1 MSHLRK
7 AVVQW
12 TNEEF
17 MSFISSLGIKGK
29 PYNQIKIAMDENG
42 LAAAD
47 IKGRPLDIKELFG
60 INMILAKKISN
71 SLIKLNVDQKVN
83 YNAKSPPN
91 RAPSTAHHA
100 PFALPSVPSR
110 QRCAPSIRSTY
121 GKPYY
126 PSTKQSASK
135 PGRDAFHV
143 NLRGKQGKM
152 TTLRNSFTRNS
163 TVAEVARSYKEQEC
177 LEMSYKVEK
186 IVLTSRNKVLQH
198 SRTLGYYG
206 IVTSR
211 NLITVIFK
219 TKGGSD
225 DWASRTVDQ
234 WDADDLQS
242 WTETIDVDTKNKKHI
257 ISRLADNGFTGNDL
271 KDATIKE
278 IEEALEVDTQLASI
292 LHRGLRDWK
301 VIKAS
306 PGASNDNQSS
316 VDAVKPLPYYVG
328 FVLDCKDHED
338 KWCVAEVL
346 SMDDD
351 SITVKYTHW
360 ESRDYTDTFDR
371 TKIKTHCREYGKFTN
386 KGNTKGNVYESKRHL
401 HSTKGKIKRIREQQ
415 KELLQS
421 RMKPRDDVH
430 HDEKQS
436 KSNGS
441 WYSVNPMAIA
451 SFLGY
456 KNKDNNDV
464 YGIIGLV
471 NLGNQCYM
479 NSAIQL
485 IVNTPPLLQLFR
497 SNRKAKRRSL
507 LYHFKE
513 LCKQAQLPSR
523 PVYKPKSMKN
533 ILAQEDHAS
542 FGDYSQQDAGHA
554 LSMLLQILDRELLN
568 NVSPGTSIINH
579 YYSGGLDSRNE
590 QFVIKAFMD
599 EYNPKNESVIRDK
612 MTFILRETYECM
624 SPNCDYMETKHN
636 YLPTLVLPLEN
647 HSLTVPV
654 TIYSTESSDS
664 IEKSLICLSYCG
676 LRTLTAQIHEVLRPR
691 NTHKDI
697 RFAIDLYSVEYNH
710 PYGGNTLID
719 PCQILKPVDLN
730 RKCEYLIGKSV
741 LAIAKGS
748 ENDTDDDEMK
758 EHDALLMKQ
767 FSICIDNKGK
777 VKNNGFQFNV
787 IATTIGTRVHDLPQ
801 LIQSKG
807 TRHIYYQSRILQ
819 PKDTSTV
826 QRTCDVMVIVYS
838 ETSSSDLNSE
848 SLPYY
853 VGYLLDC
860 KDGIGVWCEAQ
871 VTAMDVCADSITV
884 SYINWGGCT
893 DTFDRARRKT
903 HCLGYGVMTNKDNTR
918 DVYSVKRYIR
928 PKKKDAKDVRARQE
942 AVLQLRKSETVL
954 RYLSSALRLDIFA
967 KCTQIYRK
975 PLSTILEC
983 LEAYFE
989 TQVWDAGAA
998 VSCTNCKRCKVFR
1011 QSTTIVRYPEICT
1024 LLLDRFDDG
1033 RKYDQKVA
1041 FKQSLKLGP
1050 ELDANYDLYAV
1061 SNHASSSIDF
1071 GHYYSYV
1078 KSVDKNDSVWYEAN
1092 DRHITA
1098 IGNETVTNNRN
1109 ALVLMYQKAKQ

>member
-257 ISRLADNGFTGNDL
+257 ISRLADNGFTGSDL

-278 IEEALEVDTQLASI
+278 IEEALEVDNQLASI

-328 FVLDCKDHED
+328 FVLDCKDREG

-386 KGNTKGNVYESKRHL
+386 KGNTKDNVYKNKRHL
-401 HSTKGKIKRIREQQ
+401 HSTKGDCERIREQQ

-485 IVNTPPLLQLFR
+485 IVNTPPLLHLFR
-497 SNRKAKRRSL
+497 SNRNAKRQPLLGHFQDLCRQAHRSV
-507 LYHFKE
+507 YR
-513 LCKQAQLPSR
+513 PSAI
-523 PVYKPKSMKN
+523 KK
-533 ILAQEDHAS
+533 ILAREDNGS
-542 FGDYSQQDAGHA
+542 FGNYSQQDAGHA
-554 LSMLLQILDRELLN
+554 LSMLLEILDRDLVN
-568 NVSPGTSIINH
+568 NVS
-579 YYSGGLDSRNE
+579 YDSRALNRTFEGGFDRQSERVVIE
-590 QFVIKAFMD
+590 QIMD
-599 EYNPKNESVIRDK
+599 EYNPNKQSVIRDS

-624 SPNCDYMETKHN
+624 TPNCDYMETRYN
-636 YLPTLVLPLEN
+636 YVWKLVLPLEN
-647 HSLTVPV
+647 HSLCVPI
-654 TIYSTESSDS
+654 TIYNTKSSKP
-664 IEKSLICLSYCG
+664 ITTQLICLSYCG
-676 LRTLTAQIHEVLRPR
+676 LRTLTAQIHEVLRDR
-691 NTHKDI
+691 NQNEDI
-697 RFAIDLYSVEYNH
+697 RYEIDLYSVQYNH
-710 PYGGNTLID
+710 RNHRNALVDPY
-719 PCQILKPVDLN
+719 QILKPVDVSQ
-730 RKCEYLIGKSV
+730 KCEYLVGKSV
-741 LAIAKGS
+741 LAVAKRW
-748 ENDTDDDEMK
+748 DDMK
-758 EHDALLMKQ
+758 ESDALFMKQ
-767 FSICIDNKGK
+767 FCIYVDNKSK
-777 VKNNGFQFNV
+777 VNEFEFNV
-787 IATTIGTRVHDLPQ
+787 VAATIGTPVHDLAR
-801 LIQSKG
+801 IQSKG
-807 TRHIYYQSRILQ
+807 TRHIYYPSTILQ
-819 PKDTSTV
+819 PKDSPTV
-826 QRTCDVMVIVYS
+826 QRAYDVMVVVYT
-838 ETSSSDLNSE
+838 EMTE

-853 VGYLLDC
+853 IGYLLDC
-860 KDGIGVWCEAQ
+860 KDYCGVWCEAK
-871 VTAMDVCADSITV
+871 VIAMDVDADTITV
-884 SYINWGGCT
+884 AYINWNIMSEDSFNRAERDT
-893 DTFDRARRKT
+893 DCRE
-903 HCLGYGVMTNKDNTR
+903 YGSITNGNTTGHPYYTCMLDKHPTR
-918 DVYSVKRYIR
+918 TK
-928 PKKKDAKDVRARQE
+928 AEHVRAEQKTK
-942 AVLQLRKSETVL
+942 LQQRLVS
-954 RYLSSALRLDIFA
+954 RYLPSALRLGIFA

-975 PLSTILEC
+975 PLSTISEC
-983 LEAYFE
+983 LKAYLE
-989 TQVWDAGAA
+989 TQVWNGGAA
-998 VSCTNCKRCKVFR
+998 VSCTNCARCAIFKK
-1011 QSTTIVRYPEICT
+1011 STTIVRYPEICT
-1024 LLLDRFDDG
+1024 LLLDRFDNG

-1041 FKQSLKLGP
+1041 FSQSLKL
-1050 ELDANYDLYAV
+1050 DMRSDVNYDLYAV
-1061 SNHASSSIDF
+1061 CNHASSSIDF
-1071 GHYYSYV
+1071 GHYYAFV
-1078 KSVDKNDSVWYEAN
+1078 KRMDRNDSVWHEAN
-1092 DRHITA
+1092 DQCITP
-1098 IGNETVTNNRN
+1098 IKKKTSVTNNRN
-1109 ALVLMYQKAKQ
+1109 ALVLMYQKEKQ

>member
-1 MSHLRK
+1 MDPNFYMLFDSSLKVAHASYLDK
-7 AVVQW
+7 PVNEW
-12 TNEEF
+12 TTQDF
-17 MSFISSLGIKGK
+17 MSFISSLDAK
-29 PYNQIKIAMDENG
+29 PNSYNQIKIATDENG
-42 LAAAD
+42 LVVTH
-47 IKGRPLDIKELFG
+47 KGKPKGIQGLFG
-60 INMILAKKISN
+60 INIITPKKILKASMQLDRTLGGVQN
-71 SLIKLNVDQKVN
+71 VKTQSLFTSSTTNHASPT
-83 YNAKSPPN
+83 AKEDG
-91 RAPSTAHHA
+91 
-100 PFALPSVPSR
+100 FL
-110 QRCAPSIRSTY
+110 
-121 GKPYY
+121 
-126 PSTKQSASK
+126 
-135 PGRDAFHV
+135 V
-143 NLRGKQGKM
+143 NLRGKQAKM
-152 TTLRNSFTRNS
+152 ITLRSSFTKDS
-163 TVAEVARSYKEQEC
+163 IIGDVVRSYKEQEC
-177 LEMSYKVEK
+177 VKMSSKAEDILV
-186 IVLTSRNKVLQH
+186 TTGNKVLQH
-198 SRTLGYYG
+198 DKTLAHYG
-206 IVTSR
+206 IVNSN

-225 DWASRTVDQ
+225 DWEKLTVEE
-234 WDADDLQS
+234 WDTDDLKS
-242 WTETIDVDTKNKKHI
+242 WILTMNFPTSDQPRIIRCVD
-257 ISRLADNGFTGNDL
+257 DNGFTGSCL
-271 KDATIKE
+271 KEATIKD
-278 IEEALEVDTQLASI
+278 IAEALEINQKLAKR
-292 LHRGLRDWK
+292 LHRGLQEWK
-301 VIKAS
+301 PS
-306 PGASNDNQSS
+306 Q
-316 VDAVKPLPYYVG
+316 LPYYCG
-328 FVLDCKDHED
+328 DLLDCKDSSGVWCGAKVIEID
-338 KWCVAEVL
+338 K
-346 SMDDD
+346 D
-351 SITVKYTHW
+351 SITVEYVNW
-360 ESRDYTDTFDR
+360 SIPINETFDR
-371 TKIKTHCREYGKFTN
+371 EQIETHCRDYGEIAN
-386 KGNTKGNVYESKRHL
+386 QGNSNCYEMTPNSHPTKDSVYKKKHHL
-401 HSTKGKIKRIREQQ
+401 HPTQQ
-415 KELLQS
+415 EAKTICDMQRTRLKTNSIQY
-421 RMKPRDDVH
+421 
-430 HDEKQS
+430 DEVPVDTGTS
-436 KSNGS
+436 CWPFGYDNYGRS
-441 WYSVNPMAIA
+441 SVC
-451 SFLGY
+451 
-456 KNKDNNDV
+456 
-464 YGIIGLV
+464 GIIGLA
-471 NLGNQCYM
+471 NLGNTCYM

-697 RFAIDLYSVEYNH
+697 RFAIDLYFVEYNH
-710 PYGGNTLID
+710 PSGGNTLID

>member
-1 MSHLRK
+1 MSFFMLQQAYK
-7 AVVQW
+7 DKPVNDW
-12 TNEEF
+12 TTKDF
-17 MSFISSLGIKGK
+17 MSFINDLGIKGK
-29 PYNQIKIAMDENG
+29 PYNSIKVAMYETG
-42 LAAAD
+42 LSAKHIKPNAD
-47 IKGRPLDIKELFG
+47 DIKEAFG
-60 INMILAKKISN
+60 ISNLLAKRICAELKQFN
-71 SLIKLNVDQKVN
+71 VTYCVKRVTTQSLPT
-83 YNAKSPPN
+83 S
-91 RAPSTAHHA
+91 
-100 PFALPSVPSR
+100 PFAEEDDFQVSVR
-110 QRCAPSIRSTY
+110 
-121 GKPYY
+121 
-126 PSTKQSASK
+126 
-135 PGRDAFHV
+135 H
-143 NLRGKQGKM
+143 KQGTM
-152 TTLRNSFTRNS
+152 ALLRTSFTKDS
-163 TVAEVARSYKEQEC
+163 TIGDVAHSYKEQEC
-177 LEMSYKVEK
+177 AQISSETDFY
-186 IVLTSRNKVLQH
+186 LTARRKVLQH
-198 SRTLGYYG
+198 DKTLAHYG
-206 IVTSR
+206 IVNSN

-225 DWASRTVDQ
+225 DWEKLTVEE
-234 WDADDLQS
+234 WDTDDLKS
-242 WTETIDVDTKNKKHI
+242 WILTMNFPTSDQPRIIRCVD
-257 ISRLADNGFTGNDL
+257 DNGFTGSCL
-271 KDATIKE
+271 KEATIKD
-278 IEEALEVDTQLASI
+278 IAEALEINQKLAKR
-292 LHRGLRDWK
+292 LHRGLQEWK
-301 VIKAS
+301 PS
-306 PGASNDNQSS
+306 Q
-316 VDAVKPLPYYVG
+316 LPYYCG
-328 FVLDCKDHED
+328 DLLDCKDSSGVWCGAKVIEID
-338 KWCVAEVL
+338 K
-346 SMDDD
+346 D
-351 SITVKYTHW
+351 SITVEYVNW
-360 ESRDYTDTFDR
+360 SIPINETFDR
-371 TKIKTHCREYGKFTN
+371 EQIETHCRDYGEIAN
-386 KGNTKGNVYESKRHL
+386 QGNSNCYEMTPNSHPTKDSVYKKKHHL
-401 HSTKGKIKRIREQQ
+401 HPTQQ
-415 KELLQS
+415 EAKTICDMQRTRLKTNSIQY
-421 RMKPRDDVH
+421 
-430 HDEKQS
+430 DEVPVDTGTS
-436 KSNGS
+436 CWPFGYDNYGRS
-441 WYSVNPMAIA
+441 SVC
-451 SFLGY
+451 
-456 KNKDNNDV
+456 
-464 YGIIGLV
+464 GIIGLA
-471 NLGNQCYM
+471 NLGNTCYM

-826 QRTCDVMVIVYS
+826 QRACDVMVILYTES
-838 ETSSSDLNSE
+838 CGGLASD

-853 VGYLLDC
+853 RGYLMDC
-860 KDGIGVWCEAQ
+860 MDRYNCWCEAQ
-871 VTAMDVCADSITV
+871 VTEVHRDSITV
-884 SYINWGGCT
+884 DYINWREEGWT
-893 DTFDRARRKT
+893 DTFDRTQIDKRCRE
-903 HCLGYGVMTNKDNTR
+903 YGKMTNQDNKER
-918 DVYSVKRYIR
+918 YVYGI
-928 PKKKDAKDVRARQE
+928 KKKMHPTKTEAEDVRSEQKAK
-942 AVLQLRKSETVL
+942 LQRILVSK
-954 RYLSSALRLDIFA
+954 YLSSALRGIFT
-967 KCTQIYRK
+967 KCTQIYWK
-975 PLSTILEC
+975 PLNTIPVC
-983 LEAYFE
+983 LKTYLE

>member
-257 ISRLADNGFTGNDL
+257 ISRLADNGFTGSDL

-278 IEEALEVDTQLASI
+278 IEEALEVDNQLASI

-328 FVLDCKDHED
+328 FVLDCKDREG

-386 KGNTKGNVYESKRHL
+386 KGNTKDNVYKNKRHL
-401 HSTKGKIKRIREQQ
+401 HSTKGDCERIREQQ

-485 IVNTPPLLQLFR
+485 IVNTPPLLHLFR
-497 SNRKAKRRSL
+497 SNRNAKRQPLLGHFQDLCRQAHRSV
-507 LYHFKE
+507 YR
-513 LCKQAQLPSR
+513 PSAI
-523 PVYKPKSMKN
+523 KK
-533 ILAQEDHAS
+533 ILAREDNGS
-542 FGDYSQQDAGHA
+542 FGNYSQQDAGHA
-554 LSMLLQILDRELLN
+554 LSMLLEILDRDLVN
-568 NVSPGTSIINH
+568 NVS
-579 YYSGGLDSRNE
+579 YDSRALNRTFEGGFDRQSERVVIE
-590 QFVIKAFMD
+590 QIMD
-599 EYNPKNESVIRDK
+599 EYNPNKQSVIRDS

-624 SPNCDYMETKHN
+624 TPNCDYMETRYN
-636 YLPTLVLPLEN
+636 YVWKLVLPLEN
-647 HSLTVPV
+647 HSLRVPI
-654 TIYSTESSDS
+654 TIYSTKSSKS
-664 IEKSLICLSYCG
+664 REIELTCVSYCG
-676 LRTLTAQIHEVLRPR
+676 LNTLTTQIHKELRNR
-691 NTHKDI
+691 NTNKDL
-697 RFAIDLYSVEYNH
+697 RYDIDLYTVKSNH
-710 PYGGNTLID
+710 RNNTLMD
-719 PCQILKPVDLN
+719 PCQIVKSVDVN
-730 RKCEYLIGKSV
+730 KKCKSLIGKSLFAV
-741 LAIAKGS
+741 AKPLL
-748 ENDTDDDEMK
+748 NDTDPDGDEEVKDTDTETM
-758 EHDALLMKQ
+758 LMKQ
-767 FSICIDNKGK
+767 FHIGVDNNCK
-777 VKNNGFQFNV
+777 VCDFKFKV
-787 IATTIGTRVHDLPQ
+787 IPTTIGMHVHELPLVQ
-801 LIQSKG
+801 HKG
-807 TRHIYYQSRILQ
+807 PRWIYYRSRILS
-819 PKDTSTV
+819 PKDTSTCTV
-826 QRTCDVMVIVYS
+826 QRSCDAMVIIYTEPQNSNCVEFVDDEYETIDDFWKYFELSNPAFQHNRVIDYAKVSGALYSMRRSANSSPLKNQDEDYSSTDGSIQVAIEVY
-838 ETSSSDLNSE
+838 D
-848 SLPYY
+848 
-853 VGYLLDC
+853 
-860 KDGIGVWCEAQ
+860 KMAQ
-871 VTAMDVCADSITV
+871 NQRSV
-884 SYINWGGCT
+884 S
-893 DTFDRARRKT
+893 K
-903 HCLGYGVMTNKDNTR
+903 
-918 DVYSVKRYIR
+918 
-928 PKKKDAKDVRARQE
+928 
-942 AVLQLRKSETVL
+942 
-954 RYLSSALRLDIFA
+954 YLSSALRVYWKA
-967 KCTQIYRK
+967 KCTKIHPK
-975 PLSTILEC
+975 PLRDISDCLRTYLETHVLDSGASVEC
-983 LEAYFE
+983 
-989 TQVWDAGAA
+989 TQ
-998 VSCTNCKRCKVFR
+998 CKRCVIFKK
-1011 QSTTIVRYPEICT
+1011 STNVVRYPEICT
-1024 LLLDRFDDG
+1024 ISLDRFDDG
-1033 RKYDQKVA
+1033 RKYDQKVI
-1041 FKQSLKLGP
+1041 FEK
-1050 ELDANYDLYAV
+1050 ELPLDKINYNLYAV
-1061 SNHASSSIDF
+1061 CNHTSSSTDY
-1071 GHYYSYV
+1071 GHYYAYV
-1078 KSVDKNDSVWYEAN
+1078 KRVDKNKSVWHEAN
-1092 DRHITA
+1092 DQA
-1098 IGNETVTNNRN
+1098 ISTISELRVTNNRN
-1109 ALVLMYQKAKQ
+1109 ALVLMYQKKATKK

>member
-1 MSHLRK
+1 MDPNFYMLFDSSLKVAHASYLDK
-7 AVVQW
+7 PVNEW
-12 TNEEF
+12 TTQDF
-17 MSFISSLGIKGK
+17 MSFISSLDAK
-29 PYNQIKIAMDENG
+29 PNSYNQIKIATDENG
-42 LAAAD
+42 LVVTH
-47 IKGRPLDIKELFG
+47 KGKPKGIQGLFG
-60 INMILAKKISN
+60 INIITPKKILKASMQLDRTLGGVQN
-71 SLIKLNVDQKVN
+71 VKTQSLFTSSTTNHASPT
-83 YNAKSPPN
+83 AKEDG
-91 RAPSTAHHA
+91 
-100 PFALPSVPSR
+100 FL
-110 QRCAPSIRSTY
+110 
-121 GKPYY
+121 
-126 PSTKQSASK
+126 
-135 PGRDAFHV
+135 V
-143 NLRGKQGKM
+143 NLRGKQAKM
-152 TTLRNSFTRNS
+152 ITLRSSFTKDS
-163 TVAEVARSYKEQEC
+163 IIGDVVRSYKEQEC
-177 LEMSYKVEK
+177 VKMSSKAEDILV
-186 IVLTSRNKVLQH
+186 TTGNKVLQH
-198 SRTLGYYG
+198 DKTLAHYG
-206 IVTSR
+206 IVSSD
-211 NLITVIFK
+211 NLIDVAFK
-219 TKGGSD
+219 IKGGSD
-225 DWASRTVDQ
+225 DWESRTVDE
-234 WDADDLQS
+234 WDTEDLKAWMLTQVPKADQQR
-242 WTETIDVDTKNKKHI
+242 
-257 ISRLADNGFTGNDL
+257 ISSCLDDNGFTGSDL
-271 KDATIKE
+271 KDAE
-278 IEEALEVDTQLASI
+278 IEDIKDALKINTELAEK
-292 LHRGLRDWK
+292 LHRGLQDWK
-301 VIKAS
+301 PS
-306 PGASNDNQSS
+306 
-316 VDAVKPLPYYVG
+316 PLPYYIG
-328 FVLDCKDHED
+328 YLLDCMDFKGI
-338 KWCVAEVL
+338 WCVAQVTAVNVY
-346 SMDDD
+346 
-351 SITVKYTHW
+351 SITVKYILWKTNFPQ
-360 ESRDYTDTFDR
+360 DTLTREQIKDR
-371 TKIKTHCREYGKFTN
+371 CRGYGEITYKENTN
-386 KGNTKGNVYESKRHL
+386 CNVYESQKDPKRDNVY
-401 HSTKGKIKRIREQQ
+401 KVKRKKHPTEEKAKRVRDQQ
-415 KELLQS
+415 KANLESGTYPGQS
-421 RMKPRDDVH
+421 DGGLFNVSLPAWLNSNNNVRD
-430 HDEKQS
+430 
-436 KSNGS
+436 
-441 WYSVNPMAIA
+441 
-451 SFLGY
+451 
-456 KNKDNNDV
+456 
-464 YGIIGLV
+464 IIGLV
-471 NLGNQCYM
+471 NLGNQCYL

-485 IVNTPPLLQLFR
+485 IVNTPPLKQLFR
-497 SNRKAKRRSL
+497 NNDKAKRQPL
-507 LYHFKE
+507 LFRFTE
-513 LCKQAQLPSR
+513 LCKQAQHHS
-523 PVYKPKSMKN
+523 VYKPSAIKN
-533 ILAQEDHAS
+533 ILADEDYGS
-542 FGDYSQQDAGHA
+542 FGDFSQQDAGHA
-554 LSMLLQILDRELLN
+554 FSTLLEILDRELLN
-568 NVSPGTSIINH
+568 NESYESDVLNRRYIPGLNSEK
-579 YYSGGLDSRNE
+579 NE
-590 QFVIKAFMD
+590 QTVIKQIMD
-599 EYNPKNESVIRDK
+599 EYNPNNQSVIRDK

-1024 LLLDRFDDG
+1024 LLLDRFDNG

-1041 FKQSLKLGP
+1041 FSQSLKLGP